1 MINVN
6 LDLHQLL
13 MLIIFK
19 IKLYPDLKEAIDD
32 LFILF
37 PYGDYS
43 LMSTNVKVYSVNNS
57 NYFNRL

>member
-19 IKLYPDLKEAIDD
+19 IILYPDLKEAIDD

-43 LMSTNVKVYSVNNS
+43 LMSTNVKDE
-57 NYFNRL
+57 L